1 MIGFFTICETTNH
14 YLEDI
19 GATYNSIF
27 GWLAAGGGG
36 GETEQLQRQLFVL
49 SFYIPFISFFLSFF
63 LSFFPFFILSLY
75 SYSCVCRIS
84 VWSEF
89 DARMTQEPVD

>member
-1 MIGFFTICETTNH
+1 MIVFFTICETTNH

-36 GETEQLQRQLFVL
+36 GETEQLQRQLFF

-63 LSFFPFFILSLY
+63 LSFSLFFKNIYY
-75 SYSCVCRIS
+75 SYIHILAFV
-84 VWSEF
+84 EF
-89 DARMTQEPVD
+89 LFGQNLMQE